1 MENKD
6 AITIEYRYSVSQQS
20 PSVSKEEWTKNGEA
34 LDRTKPK
41 YIGGQIYCNHIK
53 IMSPTLED
61 KGKYSC
67 TVTNA
72 VGSVSKD
79 VTFGND

>member
-1 MENKD
+1 M
-6 AITIEYRYSVSQQS
+6 
-20 PSVSKEEWTKNGEA
+20 
-34 LDRTKPK
+34 
-41 YIGGQIYCNHIK
+41 YCNHFK
-53 IMSPTLED
+53 IMSPTFED

-79 VTFGND
+79 VTFGNDWIIGSII